1 MTKLSAKRSGNA
13 HRSCKKLSTMK
24 RKAKRNRLRA
34 KKRASLVTL
43 RELRELLKAGS
54 DDDCD
59 FDFDSGGRA
68 LCSSSSDG
76 SDLPEGEN

>member
-1 MTKLSAKRSGNA
+1 MTKLTTKRSGNS
-13 HRSCKKLSTMK
+13 HRSCKKISTMK
-24 RKAKRNRLRA
+24 QKVKRKRLRT
-34 KKRASLVTL
+34 KKRASLAAL
-43 RELRELLKAGS
+43 RKLRELLKAGS

-68 LCSSSSDG
+68 LCSSSSDD